1 MRKYKSQKGVA
12 LIFAIM
18 IIAIMSIVGALALY
32 IANRESKSV
41 IAEQQKTRAYYAART
56 GADIADKFISSTPK
70 KDVIDL
76 FTRYEGA
83 KMTKTKET
91 IISGILYIMKK
102 NPQSPE

>member
-76 FTRYEGA
+76 FTI
-83 KMTKTKET
+83 KCSMTKTKET